1 MRKIILDV
9 DTGTDDAIAIMCA
22 LAAEELDVVAVCTV
36 NGNRGITYT
45 TENTLRLLE
54 YLGREEVPVYKGAH
68 LPLVSTL
75 PAWRRPEVPY
85 GG

>member
-1 MRKIILDV
+1 MRKIIMDV

-22 LAAEELDVVAVCTV
+22 LAAEELDVVAICSV

-54 YLGREEVPVYKGAH
+54 
-68 LPLVSTL
+68 
-75 PAWRRPEVPY
+75 
-85 GG
+85 